1 MEALGINGALLL
13 SQILNFG
20 VMAAVLYVLLY
31 KRILGMLQERTQ
43 RIEQSLKDASDLKQQ
58 LADTKR
64 HYDEE
69 IRKARQE
76 ASTILAHAQE
86 RGEKRESEIV
96 AEAKQAAERL
106 KADAQEQIKQE
117 RARLLKD
124 VQGQVGDLVMLTASK
139 VLRAELAAKGH
150 DKLIEES
157 LALLD
162 RKN

>member
-13 SQILNFG
+13 SQVLNFG
-20 VMAAVLYVLLY
+20 VMAAILYVLLY

-76 ASTILAHAQE
+76 ASEIRAQAHE
-86 RGEKRESEIV
+86 RVKKDEIKII
-96 AEAKQAAERL
+96 AEAEQEAAQL

-117 RARLLKD
+117 RARLLKG

-162 RKN
+162 